1 MLSQLRIQNF
11 ALIDGWAL
19 NFEGGETAVTGE
31 TGSGK
36 SLFVGAMAYLSGGNP
51 SPSLKPSSGKDLTV
65 EGVFCFDPVP
75 DKIQSFFQKENIDL
89 EEGEIILRR
98 SLSSRGNQQ
107 RINDVPV
114 TRKTYLILAE
124 QLMDIHSQN
133 AQTALRSNKFYLPLI
148 DLYAGQKAEKL
159 KEDLSL
165 LLEKKLFLS
174 RDLEALNLSPEE
186 VEREKDLLQYQIR
199 EIDQAGLELLDEE
212 ALNQEYRSL
221 VSAKERRE
229 LASSIYQAI
238 SSDQYS
244 IRNAMESLARALD
257 QLTNKDPQ
265 AGEAKDLA
273 WQMEAEAEAL
283 RDFMDN
289 YLEKITINPGRI
301 FEIDQIFQTLQG
313 LRRKYGQSFKEIQTF
328 QKEAR
333 QRLNLLSEMEK
344 NRADLQEKMK
354 VLQNDLEEK
363 AEALSHLRKKAASQL
378 ENQIRLQM
386 KEMAVKKIAF
396 EVSFANKETIGPD
409 GKDRVDFMISTN
421 PGQSMQSMSQ
431 VASGGEMSR
440 FMLAFKIA
448 VSEVQPIFTMVF
460 DEIDTGISGRT
471 AQVLAEKMKKLGENH
486 QLIVI
491 THLPQIA
498 AAADHHLLI
507 QKEVQD
513 GRTCS
518 KAKMLNEDQRAEEL
532 ARLIGGAKV
541 TEITRSSAREML
553 GQAKDLSDELRKKE
567 KD

>member
-11 ALIDGWAL
+11 ALINDWAL

-36 SLFVGAMAYLSGGNP
+36 SLFVGAMAYLTGGSL

-75 DKIQSFFQKENIDL
+75 EKIQFFFQKENIDL
-89 EEGEIILRR
+89 EEGVIILRR
-98 SLSSRGNQQ
+98 ILNSRGNQQ

-114 TRKTYLILAE
+114 TRKTYLILAD

-133 AQTALRSNKFYLPLI
+133 AQTALRSKKFYLPLI
-148 DLYAGQKAEKL
+148 DLYAGHKAETL
-159 KEDLSL
+159 KADLSL
-165 LLEKKLFLS
+165 LLEKKLSLS

-212 ALNQEYRSL
+212 ALNQEYQSL

-244 IRNAMESLARALD
+244 IRNAMESLARALE
-257 QLTNKDPQ
+257 QLTNKDPE

-289 YLEKITINPGRI
+289 YLEKITIDPGRI

-313 LRRKYGQSFKEIQTF
+313 LRRKYGQSFKEIMTF
-328 QKEAR
+328 QKEAM

-344 NRADLQEKMK
+344 NRTDLQKK
-354 VLQNDLEEK
+354 LKLLQNDLEEK

-386 KEMAVKKIAF
+386 KEMAVKKIVF

-409 GKDRVDFMISTN
+409 GKDLIDFMISTN
-421 PGQSMQSMSQ
+421 PGQPMQSMSQ

-448 VSEVQPIFTMVF
+448 VSEIQPIFTMVF

-553 GQAKDLSDELRKKE
+553 GQAKDLSDEFRKKE
-567 KD
+567 ND